1 MDNQQFLQAY
11 ENKITIEDNRL
22 LVNGILYTEL
32 LKDEAGE
39 VTVEYL
45 LSGTDTDT
53 ITEAQLTS
61 KALELTRKFYKQSLE
76 KLLSSEQLLV
86 LTGAGSSKDDAV
98 FGGKLMTELWDL
110 VTGLDHEGYNFDGL
124 LTTLEIPTEVKAA
137 KDLES
142 LLSRAKLYLSF
153 KENTE
158 VEAFVEKIEKMIYE
172 HCNFQ
177 LLDNSV
183 HLEFVKQLT
192 NRKSKQGRLKVFT
205 TNYDTAF
212 EQAGSE
218 GGYVLIDGFSFTQPR
233 KFNGK
238 YFDYDIVIREGSR
251 IAADENFASNVF
263 HLYKL
268 HGSVNWEKREEEVV
282 QVDNPAK
289 ALMIYPNNNKYESSY
304 EQPYFEMMSRLQSE
318 LRKKGTNTLIVVG
331 FSFADKHIF
340 TMIKEALNH
349 NASLNLIV
357 IEPFIKTEINENFK
371 YLYEYAQKSNQ
382 VIIIGEYFK
391 EFVGQMPKSNY
402 FGNTEDNH
410 A

>member
-1 MDNQQFLQAY
+1 MNKQFLQAY
-11 ENKITIEDNRL
+11 ENKITIEADRL
-22 LVNGILYTEL
+22 LVNGIPYTEL
-32 LKDEAGE
+32 DKDETGE

-45 LSGTDTDT
+45 LSDT
-53 ITEAQLTS
+53 ITEEQLTS

-76 KLLSSEQLLV
+76 KLLSAEQLLV
-86 LTGAGSSKDDAV
+86 LTGAGSSIG
-98 FGGKLMTELWDL
+98 FSGKSMKALWDIA
-110 VTGLDHEGYNFDGL
+110 TAITEATYTFENL
-124 LTTLEIPTEVKAA
+124 LTVLEIPDAVKTD

-153 KENTE
+153 KEDAS
-158 VEAFVEKIEKMIYE
+158 VKAFVENIELMIYE
-172 HCNFQ
+172 QCNFQ
-177 LLDNSV
+177 LIDRSI
-183 HLEFVKQLT
+183 HLEFIKQLT

-268 HGSVNWEKREEEVV
+268 HGSVNWKKRGEEVV

-349 NASLNLIV
+349 NASLNLII
-357 IEPFIKTEINENFK
+357 IEPFINPTMNENFT

-382 VIIIGEYFK
+382 VIIVGEYFK
-391 EFVGQMPKSNY
+391 DFVGQMPKSNY
-402 FGNTEDNH
+402 FNTTEDNH
-410 A
+410 G

>member
-1 MDNQQFLQAY
+1 VNNQQFLQAY
-11 ENKITIEDNRL
+11 ENKVTIEDDNL
-22 LVNGILYTEL
+22 LVNGNLYTEL
-32 LKDEAGE
+32 AKDEAGE
-39 VTVEYL
+39 VTVEYKL
-45 LSGTDTDT
+45 PTKTVDELK
-53 ITEAQLTS
+53 A

-76 KLLSSEQLLV
+76 KLLSAEQLLV
-86 LTGAGSSKDDAV
+86 LTGAGSSKDDTV

-110 VTGLDHEGYNFDGL
+110 ATGVAHEGYSFDNL
-124 LTTLEIPTEVKAA
+124 LTTLEIPAEAKTA

-153 KENTE
+153 KEDAVVE
-158 VEAFVEKIEKMIYE
+158 VFVEKIEQMIYE
-172 HCNFQ
+172 QCNFQ
-177 LLDNSV
+177 LLDKSV

-349 NASLNLIV
+349 NASLNLII
-357 IEPFIKTEINENFK
+357 IEPFINPTMNENFK

-382 VIIIGEYFK
+382 VIIVGEYFK
-391 EFVGQMPKSNY
+391 DFVGQMPKSNY
-402 FGNTEDNH
+402 FNTTEDNH
-410 A
+410 G

>member
-1 MDNQQFLQAY
+1 MVNKQFLQAY
-11 ENKITIEDNRL
+11 ENKVTIEDNRL

-32 LKDEAGE
+32 SKDETGE

-45 LSGTDTDT
+45 LSNT
-53 ITEAQLTS
+53 ITEEQLTF

-76 KLLSSEQLLV
+76 KLLSAEQLLV
-86 LTGAGSSKDDAV
+86 LTGAGSSIG
-98 FGGKLMTELWDL
+98 FSGKSMKELWGIA
-110 VTGLDHEGYNFDGL
+110 TEITEENYTFENL
-124 LTTLEIPTEVKAA
+124 LTTLEIPIKVKTDT
-137 KDLES
+137 DLES
-142 LLSRAKLYLSF
+142 LLSRAKLYLNF
-153 KENTE
+153 KEDTE
-158 VEAFVEKIEKMIYE
+158 VKAFVEKIEQMIYMQ
-172 HCNFQ
+172 CNFQ
-177 LLDNSV
+177 LNDKSV
-183 HLEFVKQLT
+183 HLEFIKQLT

-268 HGSVNWEKREEEVV
+268 HGSVNWEKRAEEIV
-282 QVDNPAK
+282 QVDNPEK

-357 IEPFIKTEINENFK
+357 VEPFIKPDINENFK
-371 YLYEYAQKSNQ
+371 YLYEYAEKSNQ
-382 VIIIGEYFK
+382 VILVGEYFK

-402 FGNTEDNH
+402 FNSTETPH
-410 A
+410 G

>member
-1 MDNQQFLQAY
+1 MP
-11 ENKITIEDNRL
+11 
-22 LVNGILYTEL
+22 
-32 LKDEAGE
+32 
-39 VTVEYL
+39 
-45 LSGTDTDT
+45 
-53 ITEAQLTS
+53 
-61 KALELTRKFYKQSLE
+61 
-76 KLLSSEQLLV
+76 
-86 LTGAGSSKDDAV
+86 
-98 FGGKLMTELWDL
+98 ELWDIATTI
-110 VTGLDHEGYNFDGL
+110 VEGTYTFQDL
-124 LTTLEIPTEVKAA
+124 LIALEIPDDVKDAN
-137 KDLES
+137 DLES

-153 KENTE
+153 KEDAQ
-158 VEAFVEKIEKMIYE
+158 VSIFVDKIEQMIYE
-172 HCNFQ
+172 QCNFQ
-177 LLDNSV
+177 LHDKSV
-183 HLEFVKQLT
+183 HLEFIKQLT

-212 EQAGSE
+212 EQSGSE

-268 HGSVNWEKREEEVV
+268 HGSVNWEKRAEEVV

-357 IEPFIKTEINENFK
+357 IEPFINPTVNDNFK
-371 YLYEYAQKSNQ
+371 YLYEYAEKSNQ
-382 VIIIGEYFK
+382 VIIVGEYFK

-402 FGNTEDNH
+402 FTQTEETH
-410 A
+410 G

>member
-1 MDNQQFLQAY
+1 MNNQEFLQAY
-11 ENKITIEDNRL
+11 ENKIMIDDDSL
-22 LVNGILYTEL
+22 LVNGKLYTEL
-32 LKDEAGE
+32 AKDDTGE
-39 VTVEYL
+39 VTVEYKIP
-45 LSGTDTDT
+45 TK
-53 ITEAQLTS
+53 TEAELTD

-76 KLLSSEQLLV
+76 KLLSAEQLLV
-86 LTGAGSSKDDAV
+86 LTGAGSSIG
-98 FGGKLMTELWDL
+98 FSGKSMKALWDIA
-110 VTGLDHEGYNFDGL
+110 TGITEGAYTFENL
-124 LTTLEIPTEVKAA
+124 LTVLEIPTDVKDAR
-137 KDLES
+137 DLES

-153 KENTE
+153 KEDAE
-158 VEAFVEKIEKMIYE
+158 VEAFVENIEKMIYE
-172 HCNFQ
+172 QCNFQ
-177 LLDNSV
+177 LNDKSI
-183 HLEFVKQLT
+183 HLEFIKQLT

-318 LRKKGTNTLIVVG
+318 LRKRGTNTLIVVG

-357 IEPFIKTEINENFK
+357 IEPFIKAEINENFK

>member
-1 MDNQQFLQAY
+1 MNNKQFLQAY
-11 ENKITIEDNRL
+11 ENKIAIENDTL
-22 LVNGILYTEL
+22 FVNGSIYTEL
-32 LKDEAGE
+32 YKDETGE
-39 VTVEYL
+39 VTVEYKL
-45 LSGTDTDT
+45 PDK
-53 ITEAQLTS
+53 TEAELTD

-76 KLLSSEQLLV
+76 KLLTAEQLLV
-86 LTGAGSSKDDAV
+86 LTGAGSSKDDAI
-98 FGGKLMTELWDL
+98 FGGKLMTELWDIA
-110 VTGLDHEGYNFDGL
+110 TAIAEDAYTFENL
-124 LTTLEIPTEVKAA
+124 LETLEITQDVKDN

-142 LLSRAKLYLSF
+142 LLSKAKLYLTF
-153 KENTE
+153 KEDAQ
-158 VEAFVEKIEKMIYE
+158 VETFVEKIEKMIYIQ
-172 HCNFQ
+172 CNFI
-177 LLDNSV
+177 LTDNTV

-212 EQAGSE
+212 EQAGSA

-268 HGSVNWEKREEEVV
+268 HGSVNWEQTGEEVV
-282 QVDNPAK
+282 QKDNPDK

-304 EQPYFEMMSRLQSE
+304 EQPYFEMMSRLQAE

-349 NASLNLIV
+349 NASLNIV
-357 IEPFIKTEINENFK
+357 IIEPFINPEVNANFK
-371 YLYEYAQKSNQ
+371 YLYEHTQKSNQ
-382 VIIIGEYFK
+382 VIILGEYFK
-391 EFVGQMPKSNY
+391 DFVTQLPKSSY
-402 FGNTEDNH
+402 FNNTEANH
-410 A
+410 D